1 MGGVRNDSAF
11 LDGLGDTAG
20 ASRPAKEEEE
30 EDNDDEE

>member
-1 MGGVRNDSAF
+1 MGGVRNESAF

-30 EDNDDEE
+30 EEDEE